1 MNWAPRLAMG
11 IIICGCGAAAADH
24 HAPGL
29 FDSHEVLTVTLTG
42 PFKDV
47 VRDRDPEPPEHDMT
61 LTVGGQALA
70 VKVRPRGNFRR
81 CGAAGV
87 ANCKPAICKFPPI
100 RLNFKK
106 KAVEGTPF
114 AGEDKLKLVTHCQDR
129 DSYQQNVFKEYLA
142 YRVLNLLTDESFRV
156 RLMRISYEDTAGK
169 GSTTRYGFVLED
181 SKAMAKRVGAK
192 YVKPEEVERGQL
204 AQPAATLVAVF
215 QYFISNTDY
224 SLIRARAGDT
234 CCHNVRLIQRESD
247 VFVPVPYDY
256 DMSGIVDTSYSYPD
270 GGLAQKYRLSSVRDR
285 LYRGFCTDRGI
296 LDSVLGE
303 FQEKREA
310 IYALINETGLMSSSS
325 VSRTTKFFDGFY
337 KTLDKESRVERAFVK
352 GCRG

>member
-1 MNWAPRLAMG
+1 MNWVARLAMG
-11 IIICGCGAAAADH
+11 ILAVGCTAAAADH

-29 FDSHEVLTVTLTG
+29 FDSNDLLTVTLTG

-47 VRDRDPEPPEHDMT
+47 VRDRDPEPLEHDMT
-61 LTVGGQALA
+61 LTVGGHELA

-81 CGAAGV
+81 CGAGGV
-87 ANCKPAICKFPPI
+87 AHCKPEICKFPPI
-100 RLNFKK
+100 KLNFKK
-106 KAVEGTPF
+106 KAVAGTPF

-129 DSYQQNVFKEYLA
+129 DSYEQNVFKEYLA
-142 YRVLNLLTDESFRV
+142 YRVLNLFTDESFRV
-156 RLMRISYEDTAGK
+156 RLMHIAYEDTAGK
-169 GSTTRYGFVLED
+169 VSTTRYAFVLED

-204 AQPAATLVAVF
+204 AQPAATRVAMF

-224 SLIRARAGDT
+224 SLIRGRAGDT
-234 CCHNVRLIQRESD
+234 CCHNVKLIQREPD
-247 VFVPVPYDY
+247 VFIPVPYDY
-256 DMSGIVDTSYSYPD
+256 DMSGIVSTSYSYPD
-270 GGLAQKYRLSSVRDR
+270 GGLAQKHRLSSVRDR
-285 LYRGFCTDRGI
+285 LYRGFCTDRGT

-337 KTLDKESRVERAFVK
+337 KMLDKDSRVERAFVK

>member
-1 MNWAPRLAMG
+1 MNWVARLAMG
-11 IIICGCGAAAADH
+11 ILAVGCTAAAADH

-29 FDSHEVLTVTLTG
+29 FDSNELLTVTLTG

-47 VRDRDPEPPEHDMT
+47 VRDRDPEPLEHDMT
-61 LTVGGQALA
+61 LTVGGHELA

-81 CGAAGV
+81 CGAGGV
-87 ANCKPAICKFPPI
+87 AHCKPEICKFPPI
-100 RLNFKK
+100 KLNFKK
-106 KAVEGTPF
+106 KAVAGTPF

-129 DSYQQNVFKEYLA
+129 DNYQQNVFKEYLA
-142 YRVLNLLTDESFRV
+142 YRVLNLFTDESFRV
-156 RLMRISYEDTAGK
+156 RLMHIAYEDTAGK
-169 GSTTRYGFVLED
+169 ASTTRYGFVLED

-204 AQPAATLVAVF
+204 AQPAATLVAMF

-234 CCHNVRLIQRESD
+234 CCHNVKLIQREPD
-247 VFVPVPYDY
+247 VFIPVPYDY
-256 DMSGIVDTSYSYPD
+256 DMSGIVSTSYSYPD

-285 LYRGFCTDRGI
+285 LYRGFCTDRGT

-337 KTLDKESRVERAFVK
+337 KMLDKESRVERAFVK